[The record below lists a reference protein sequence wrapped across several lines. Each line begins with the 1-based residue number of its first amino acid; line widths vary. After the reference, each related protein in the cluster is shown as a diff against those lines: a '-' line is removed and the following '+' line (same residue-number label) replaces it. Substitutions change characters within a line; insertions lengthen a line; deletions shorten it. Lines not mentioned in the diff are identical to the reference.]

1 MRGLIIAIVVL
12 SFACVALGN
21 GLFTVSCAPLT
32 VQRSDPI
39 IHPGVAGAHV
49 HSVVGGNAFR
59 RTMDGRAAENA
70 TATSCSFSLDHSN
83 YWVPALYHQNSDGM
97 WELVHWSGSAVYYLR
112 RACNYDPNL
121 NNCDAENA
129 VQLAFP
135 YGFRM
140 VAGDPAR
147 RTNNASLFADQAVD
161 IVCLGGNSP
170 EGPGFPKSRCDRMR
184 AQVFFPSCWDGKNL
198 DSPNHQDHMSY
209 PAKGAYNGGVC
220 PASHPVA
227 LFSIFYEFFFETNT
241 ITDFNR
247 FAWSCGDATG
257 YGFHGDFLMGW
268 TDRDKLQNAF
278 PTCNAG
284 NCPTLGNQAAVT
296 QKLVYPA
303 IYEEEVGLN
312 GPIKSLPGNNPV
324 IFPSSF

>member
-1 MRGLIIAIVVL
+1 MRVLSIAVVVL
-12 SFACVALGN
+12 SFACVAFAGN

-39 IHPGVAGAHV
+39 VQPGVAGTHV
-49 HSVVGGNAFR
+49 HSVVGGNAFK

-83 YWVPALYHQNSDGM
+83 YWVPSLYHQNSAGL
-97 WELVHWSGSAVYYLR
+97 WELVPWTGSAVYYLK

-121 NNCDAENA
+121 NNCDGDNA
-129 VQLAFP
+129 FQQAFP

-147 RTNNASLFADQAVD
+147 RTNNEALFEDQAVD
-161 IVCLGGNSP
+161 IVCLGGTSP

-198 DSPNHQDHMSY
+198 DTPNHHDHVAY
-209 PAKGAYNGGVC
+209 PAKGSYNGGVC

-227 LFSIFYEFFFETNT
+227 LFSIFFEFFFETAT
-241 ITDFNR
+241 YTDFNR

-257 YGFHGDFLMGW
+257 YGFHGDFIMGW

-284 NCPTLGNQAAVT
+284 NCPTLGNQPAVT
-296 QKLVYPA
+296 QKLIYPA
-303 IYEEEVGLN
+303 IYEEDIGLN

-324 IFPSSF
+324 KWTN